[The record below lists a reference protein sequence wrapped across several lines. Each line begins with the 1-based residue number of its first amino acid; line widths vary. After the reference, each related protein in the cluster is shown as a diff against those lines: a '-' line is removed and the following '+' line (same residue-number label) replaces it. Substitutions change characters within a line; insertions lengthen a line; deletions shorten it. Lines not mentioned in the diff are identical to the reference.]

1 MRFLRSLPLALFGTL
16 LVACS
21 GGDGST
27 DDTVTDTGTTS
38 SDTSTSS
45 TDSSTTTTDSSTTT
59 EDSSTTSDS
68 TASDSTASDSAAS
81 DSTSTD
87 STPTKDTGSAT
98 DTAPGETGAFC
109 GGIAGKLCPDG
120 QYCLMATG
128 VCLKPDAGGTCAAK
142 PTSCTKE
149 LNPVCGCDGKDYGNP
164 CMAAAAGTSVAKI
177 GKCATTTANCG
188 TKLAPVTCTAK
199 EYCDYPDGSMCGATD
214 VGGTCKTRPD
224 ACLAVVDPVCGCDG
238 KTYSNACVAHSAGV
252 DDSYKGDCK

>member
-1 MRFLRSLPLALFGTL
+1 MRFLRSLPLALLGTL

-38 SDTSTSS
+38 SDTSTAS

-68 TASDSTASDSAAS
+68 TASDSTAS

-120 QYCLMATG
+120 QYCLTATG
-128 VCLKPDAGGTCAAK
+128 VCLKPDSAGTCAPK

-164 CMAAAAGTSVAKI
+164 CMAAAAGTSVAKSGTCASTVGSCG
-177 GKCATTTANCG
+177 GKLG
-188 TKLAPVTCTAK
+188 GTCTK
-199 EYCDYPDGSMCGATD
+199 VQFCDYPDGAMCGATD
-214 VGGTCKTRPD
+214 IPGTCQPRPES
-224 ACLAVVDPVCGCDG
+224 CISVFDPVCGCDG

-252 DDSYKGDCK
+252 DDAYKGDCK